1 MVEKKDAGPKKRKR
15 RKAKAKPRVGQV
27 ISQKVVVNVGKDVSK
42 PRRRTGTQA
51 KRSVQPQQVVYQQ
64 QGIPLQPNYSSQIND
79 LRDEVKAHLSG
90 VNKEEGR
97 RRALALRVEEGK
109 QSTAVQTE
117 RQDMQTSGFQTERQ
131 DMQTSGFQTTEQ
143 RKPPPP
149 PRKVRS
155 DKGVPRGELM
165 GTVEK
170 RAAAEGFTLVS
181 TRQQGGDLT
190 KKEPEGFGGKGFSLI
205 SKGAGTPIGL
215 AMPKPLTRQGTPFDK
230 PALVRTKTP
239 PRIERMLERIAENT
253 AGRPA
258 GATKAKKQAEAPGQ
272 QKLAF
277 KKQEAAE
284 EAAESKSVTIV

>member
-1 MVEKKDAGPKKRKR
+1 MSIYMVDKKDAGPKKRKR
-15 RKAKAKPRVGQV
+15 RKAKAKPRVGQI
-27 ISQKVVVNVGKDVSK
+27 ISQKVVVNIGKDQTTK
-42 PRRRTGTQA
+42 RKRGGTQA
-51 KRSVQPQQVVYQQ
+51 KRSVQPQQVTYQQ

-97 RRALALRVEEGK
+97 RRALAIRVEEGK
-109 QSTAVQTE
+109 QSTAV
-117 RQDMQTSGFQTERQ
+117 QTERQ

-149 PRKVRS
+149 PRKARS

-239 PRIERMLERIAENT
+239 PRIERMLERIAENA
-253 AGRPA
+253 AGRPT

-277 KKQEAAE
+277 KKQGAAEQEAAE
-284 EAAESKSVTIV
+284 EPEIKAGTFV

>member
-1 MVEKKDAGPKKRKR
+1 MSIYMVEKKELGPKKKKRKR
-15 RKAKAKPRVGQV
+15 KVKPRVGQV
-27 ISQKVVVNVGKDVSK
+27 ITQKVIVNLGKGQTTK
-42 PRRRTGTQA
+42 RKRGGTQA

-97 RRALALRVEEGK
+97 RRALAIRVEEGK
-109 QSTAVQTE
+109 QSTAV
-117 RQDMQTSGFQTERQ
+117 QTERQ

-149 PRKVRS
+149 PRKARS

-239 PRIERMLERIAENT
+239 PRIERMLERIAENA
-253 AGRPA
+253 AGRPT

-277 KKQEAAE
+277 KKEEAAE
-284 EAAESKSVTIV
+284 EPAEIKPGTFV

>member
-1 MVEKKDAGPKKRKR
+1 MSIYMVEKKDAGPKKRKR

-27 ISQKVVVNVGKDVSK
+27 ISQKVVVNVGNKGYGTK
-42 PRRRTGTQA
+42 RRTGTQA
-51 KRSVQPQQVVYQQ
+51 KRSVQPQQVIYQNQ
-64 QGIPLQPNYSSQIND
+64 PIPLQPNYSSQIND

-90 VNKEEGR
+90 VDKEEGR

-117 RQDMQTSGFQTERQ
+117 RQDMQS
-131 DMQTSGFQTTEQ
+131 SGFQTTEQ

-155 DKGVPRGELM
+155 DKGVPRGELL
-165 GTVEK
+165 GTAEK
-170 RAAAEGFTLVS
+170 RAAVEGFTLVS

-190 KKEPEGFGGKGFSLI
+190 KKEPEGFGGKGFSLV
-205 SKGAGTPIGL
+205 SKGAGAPIGL

-230 PALVRTKTP
+230 PALVRTGPP
-239 PRIERMLERIAENT
+239 PRIASMLDKISENA
-253 AGRPA
+253 AGRPI

-272 QKLAF
+272 QKLPF
-277 KKQEAAE
+277 KKQGAAEQEAAE
-284 EAAESKSVTIV
+284 EPEIKAGTFV

>member
-1 MVEKKDAGPKKRKR
+1 MVDKKDAGPKKRKR
-15 RKAKAKPRVGQV
+15 RKAKAKPRVGQI
-27 ISQKVVVNVGKDVSK
+27 ISQKVVVNVGKGYGTK
-42 PRRRTGTQA
+42 RRTGTQA
-51 KRSVQPQQVVYQQ
+51 KRSVQPQQVIYQQ

-97 RRALALRVEEGK
+97 RRALAIRVEEGK
-109 QSTAVQTE
+109 QSTAV
-117 RQDMQTSGFQTERQ
+117 QTERQ

-149 PRKVRS
+149 PRKARS

-239 PRIERMLERIAENT
+239 PRIERMLERIAENA
-253 AGRPA
+253 AGRPT

-277 KKQEAAE
+277 KKQGAAEQEAAE
-284 EAAESKSVTIV
+284 EPEIKAGTFV